1 MNNNSGA
8 CSLHSHHQKSII
20 LYKRVI
26 YTYNNIIIQHRNRE
40 GKSLSEGGGGGGG
53 GRLLEAVNVI
63 FKTCNLQSND
73 AILIINVLVLDL
85 VIGFKAKTKET
96 IGVGCWDKVL
106 REIS

>member
-1 MNNNSGA
+1 MELAHYIHIIKNQSFYTRESFTHILLLYSTETEKEKA
-8 CSLHSHHQKSII
+8 SQK
-20 LYKRVI
+20 
-26 YTYNNIIIQHRNRE
+26 E
-40 GKSLSEGGGGGGG
+40 EGGGGGG